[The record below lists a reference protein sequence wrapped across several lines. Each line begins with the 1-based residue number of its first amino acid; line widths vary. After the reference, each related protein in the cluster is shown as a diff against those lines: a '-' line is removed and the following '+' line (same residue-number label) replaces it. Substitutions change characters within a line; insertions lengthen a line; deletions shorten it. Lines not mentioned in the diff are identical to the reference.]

1 MSDFRETLYTV
12 DSKGRRKW
20 VYPVELSGFFKR
32 RRTVV
37 AWTLLL
43 IYISLPWITIGG
55 NQAVLLDIA
64 RRRFVFF
71 GATFW
76 ATDTRFLALALPA
89 LAISLF
95 FFTSLFGRVW
105 CGWACPQT
113 VFLEFAFR
121 PIERLIEGNATRR
134 RTLDTQ
140 PWSWTKIRLKASK
153 YVVFAILAWFMAS
166 TLLAY
171 FIGRETLLT
180 MMQGYPWENWST
192 FLLTLFFMG
201 VVLFEFGWF
210 REQFCTVLCPYARFQ
225 SVLLDDTSLVISY
238 DPARGEPRGKPNRG
252 TSEKPLGDCVDCGL
266 CVRVCP
272 TGIDIRNGLQHEC
285 VQCAVCADACDSIM
299 GNLDRPLGLI
309 RYATERGLRG
319 EPTKILRP
327 RVLIYGSIL
336 SLLFAAIGF
345 LLSSREL
352 SEAAV
357 FHSKGSS
364 LFETQPNGFISN
376 HLELHLSNKSVQD
389 RSFAI
394 SVPDEAQVTLTLP
407 LNPFPVPAQAA
418 RTVPLFAGFPREL
431 LVAGRKKVSLF
442 VRDDAGFSQR
452 LEVDLH
458 GPG

>member
-1 MSDFRETLYTV
+1 MNDFRETLYTV
-12 DSKGRRKW
+12 DAKGRRKW

-32 RRTVV
+32 RRTAV

-43 IYISLPWITIGG
+43 VYISLPWITIGG
-55 NQAVLLDIA
+55 SQAVHLDIA
-64 RRRFVFF
+64 HRRFVFF
-71 GATFW
+71 GTTFW
-76 ATDTRFLALALPA
+76 ATDTRFLALI
-89 LAISLF
+89 LASLAMSLF

-113 VFLEFAFR
+113 VFLEFVFR
-121 PIERLIEGNATRR
+121 PLERLIEGTANRR
-134 RTLDTQ
+134 RTLDAQ
-140 PWSWTKIRLKASK
+140 PWSWTKAQIKLLKFS
-153 YVVFAILAWFMAS
+153 VFTILAWFMAS

-180 MMQGYPWENWST
+180 MMTGYPWENWPT

-210 REQFCTVLCPYARFQ
+210 REQFCTVVCPYARFQ

-238 DPARGEPRGKPNRG
+238 DEARGEPRGKPNKNVG
-252 TSEKPLGDCVDCGL
+252 DKPRGDCIDCGL

-272 TGIDIRNGLQHEC
+272 TGIDIRNGLQLEC

-299 GNLDRPLGLI
+299 TNLDRPKGLI

-336 SLLFAAIGF
+336 TLLFAALGV

-352 SEAAV
+352 SEASV
-357 FHSKGSS
+357 YHSKGSA
-364 LFETQPNGFISN
+364 LFEMQANRTVTN
-376 HLELHLSNKSVQD
+376 HLELHLANKSTHE
-389 RSFAI
+389 RRFSI
-394 SVPDEAQVTLTLP
+394 SAPDTSQITLTVP
-407 LNPFPVPAQAA
+407 LNPFPVAAQSVS
-418 RTVPLFAGFPREL
+418 TVPLFVGFPPEL
-431 LVAGRKKVSLF
+431 LRSGRHKIALLVT
-442 VRDDAGFSQR
+442 DDAGFSKR
-452 LEVDLH
+452 LDIDLL